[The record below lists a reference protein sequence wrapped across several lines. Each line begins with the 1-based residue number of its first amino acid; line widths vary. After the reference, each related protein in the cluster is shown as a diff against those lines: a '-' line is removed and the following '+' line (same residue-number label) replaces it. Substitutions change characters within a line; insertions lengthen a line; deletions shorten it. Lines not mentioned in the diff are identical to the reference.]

1 MTFDIS
7 KYPGYTE
14 MIFRNRKSTLTRKKP
29 IATMETGD
37 GLKVAMYDFY
47 NKFHFFMKFDSFA
60 PMVNVY
66 SDNDY
71 SAVQRDGAIAD
82 YSEKFGKITI
92 MDIERIFTDTITR
105 KQPAT
110 VSAEFIDFCQQYS
123 KRKGMDLPE
132 EEKPEEEKKPQVV
145 AECHTIKYDSD
156 GKMVYEPQEMESENV
171 IQEEQ
176 NENAPLNIS
185 ETSLAVEY
193 EEDEAFAN
201 LPPETNLE
209 ELKPQPM
216 TPEDEAVFEQA
227 SKSKEVEPNFKKTKK
242 SAKAKKKSSK
252 KSKK

>member
-1 MTFDIS
+1 MTLDVN

-14 MIFRNRKSTLTRKKP
+14 MIFRNRKPTLTRKKP

-47 NKFHFFMKFDSFA
+47 NKFHFFMKFDGFA

-92 MDIERIFTDTITR
+92 IDVERIFNDTITK

-110 VSAEFIDFCQQYS
+110 VSAEFIDFCQQYA
-123 KRKGMDLPE
+123 KRKGMDA
-132 EEKPEEEKKPQVV
+132 PEEEKKPQVV
-145 AECHTIKYDSD
+145 AECHVIKYDSD
-156 GKMVYEPQEMESENV
+156 GKMVYEQQKMESEDV
-171 IQEEQ
+171 TQEEQ
-176 NENAPLNIS
+176 NENAPLNVS
-185 ETSLAVEY
+185 EISLAVEY
-193 EEDEAFAN
+193 EDNEA
-201 LPPETNLE
+201 
-209 ELKPQPM
+209 ELKPEPM

>member
-1 MTFDIS
+1 MTFDVN

-47 NKFHFFMKFDSFA
+47 NKFHFFMKFDGFA

-92 MDIERIFTDTITR
+92 IDVERIFNDTITK

-110 VSAEFIDFCQQYS
+110 VSAEFIDFCQQYA
-123 KRKGMDLPE
+123 KRKGMDA
-132 EEKPEEEKKPQVV
+132 PEEEKKPQVV
-145 AECHTIKYDSD
+145 AECHVIKYDSD
-156 GKMVYEPQEMESENV
+156 GKMVYEQQKMESEDV
-171 IQEEQ
+171 TQEEQ
-176 NENAPLNIS
+176 NENAPLNVS
-185 ETSLAVEY
+185 EISLAVEY
-193 EEDEAFAN
+193 EDNEA
-201 LPPETNLE
+201 

>member
-1 MTFDIS
+1 MTFDVN

-14 MIFRNRKSTLTRKKP
+14 MIFRNRKPTLTRKKP

-47 NKFHFFMKFDSFA
+47 NKFHFFMKFDGFA

-92 MDIERIFTDTITR
+92 IDVERIFNDTITK

-110 VSAEFIDFCQQYS
+110 VSAEFIDFCQQYA
-123 KRKGMDLPE
+123 KRKGMDA
-132 EEKPEEEKKPQVV
+132 PEEEKKPQVV
-145 AECHTIKYDSD
+145 AECHVIKYDSD
-156 GKMVYEPQEMESENV
+156 GKMVYEQQEMESEDV
-171 IQEEQ
+171 TQEEQ
-176 NENAPLNIS
+176 NENAPLNVS
-185 ETSLAVEY
+185 EISLAVEY
-193 EEDEAFAN
+193 EDNEA
-201 LPPETNLE
+201 
-209 ELKPQPM
+209 ELKPEPM

>member
-1 MTFDIS
+1 MTFDIN

-14 MIFRNRKSTLTRKKP
+14 MTFRNRKPTLTRKKP

-47 NKFHFFMKFDSFA
+47 NKFHFFMKFDGFA

-92 MDIERIFTDTITR
+92 IDIERIFNDTIAK

-110 VSAEFIDFCQQYS
+110 VSAEFIDFCQQYA

-132 EEKPEEEKKPQVV
+132 EEKPAEEKKPQVV
-145 AECHTIKYDSD
+145 AECHVIKYDSD
-156 GKMVYEPQEMESENV
+156 GKMVYEPQELESED
-171 IQEEQ
+171 ITQEEQ

-185 ETSLAVEY
+185 EISLAVEY
-193 EEDEAFAN
+193 EDNEA
-201 LPPETNLE
+201 

>member
-1 MTFDIS
+1 MTFDVN

-47 NKFHFFMKFDSFA
+47 NKFHFFMKFDGFA

-92 MDIERIFTDTITR
+92 IDIERIFNDTITK

-110 VSAEFIDFCQQYS
+110 VSAEFIDFCQQYA
-123 KRKGMDLPE
+123 KRKGMDA
-132 EEKPEEEKKPQVV
+132 PEEEKKPQVV
-145 AECHTIKYDSD
+145 AECHVIKYDSD
-156 GKMVYEPQEMESENV
+156 GKMVYEQQEMESEDV
-171 IQEEQ
+171 TQEEQ
-176 NENAPLNIS
+176 NENAPLNVS
-185 ETSLAVEY
+185 EISLAVEY
-193 EEDEAFAN
+193 EDNEA
-201 LPPETNLE
+201 

-242 SAKAKKKSSK
+242 SAKAKKNRARKARSSL
-252 KSKK
+252 

>member
-1 MTFDIS
+1 MTFDVN

-14 MIFRNRKSTLTRKKP
+14 MIFRNRKPTLTRKKP

-47 NKFHFFMKFDSFA
+47 NKFHFFMKFDGFA

-92 MDIERIFTDTITR
+92 IDIERIFNDTITK

-110 VSAEFIDFCQQYS
+110 VSAEFIDFCQQYA
-123 KRKGMDLPE
+123 KRKGKGMDVSE
-132 EEKPEEEKKPQVV
+132 EEKPVEEKKPQVV
-145 AECHTIKYDSD
+145 AECHVIKYDSD
-156 GKMVYEPQEMESENV
+156 GKMVYEPQELESEDV
-171 IQEEQ
+171 TQEEQ
-176 NENAPLNIS
+176 NENAPLNVS
-185 ETSLAVEY
+185 EISLAVEY
-193 EEDEAFAN
+193 EDNEA
-201 LPPETNLE
+201 

>member
-1 MTFDIS
+1 MTFDVN

-14 MIFRNRKSTLTRKKP
+14 MIFRNRKPTLTRKKP

-47 NKFHFFMKFDSFA
+47 NKFHFFMKFDGFA

-92 MDIERIFTDTITR
+92 IDVERIFNDTITK

-110 VSAEFIDFCQQYS
+110 VSAEFIDFCQQYA
-123 KRKGMDLPE
+123 KRKGMDA
-132 EEKPEEEKKPQVV
+132 PEEEKKPQVV
-145 AECHTIKYDSD
+145 AECHVIKYDSD
-156 GKMVYEPQEMESENV
+156 GKMVYEQQKMESEDV
-171 IQEEQ
+171 TQEEQ
-176 NENAPLNIS
+176 NENAPLNVS
-185 ETSLAVEY
+185 EISLAVEY
-193 EEDEAFAN
+193 EDNEA
-201 LPPETNLE
+201 

>member
-1 MTFDIS
+1 MTFDVN

-14 MIFRNRKSTLTRKKP
+14 MIFRNRKPTLTRKKP

-47 NKFHFFMKFDSFA
+47 NKFHFFMKFDGFA

-92 MDIERIFTDTITR
+92 IDVERIFNDTITK

-110 VSAEFIDFCQQYS
+110 VSAEFIDFCQQYA
-123 KRKGMDLPE
+123 KRKGMDA
-132 EEKPEEEKKPQVV
+132 PEEEKKPQVV
-145 AECHTIKYDSD
+145 AECHVIKYDSD
-156 GKMVYEPQEMESENV
+156 GKMVYEPKEMESED

-176 NENAPLNIS
+176 DENAPLTIS

-193 EEDEAFAN
+193 ENDEA
-201 LPPETNLE
+201 

>member
-1 MTFDIS
+1 MTFDVN

-14 MIFRNRKSTLTRKKP
+14 MIFRNRKPTLTRKKP

-47 NKFHFFMKFDSFA
+47 NKFHFFMKFDGFA

-92 MDIERIFTDTITR
+92 IDVERIFNDTITK

-110 VSAEFIDFCQQYS
+110 VSAEFIDFCQQYA
-123 KRKGMDLPE
+123 KRKGMAA
-132 EEKPEEEKKPQVV
+132 PEEEKKPQVV
-145 AECHTIKYDSD
+145 AECHVIKYDSD
-156 GKMVYEPQEMESENV
+156 GKMVYEQQKMESEDV
-171 IQEEQ
+171 TQEEQ
-176 NENAPLNIS
+176 NENAPLNVS
-185 ETSLAVEY
+185 EISLAVEY
-193 EEDEAFAN
+193 EDNEA
-201 LPPETNLE
+201 

>member
-1 MTFDIS
+1 MTFDVN

-47 NKFHFFMKFDSFA
+47 NKFHFFMKFDGFA

-92 MDIERIFTDTITR
+92 IDIERIFNDTITR

-110 VSAEFIDFCQQYS
+110 VSAEFIDFCQQYA
-123 KRKGMDLPE
+123 KRKGMDA
-132 EEKPEEEKKPQVV
+132 PEEEKKPQVV
-145 AECHTIKYDSD
+145 AECHVIKYDSD
-156 GKMVYEPQEMESENV
+156 GKMVYEQQEMESEDV
-171 IQEEQ
+171 TQEEQ
-176 NENAPLNIS
+176 NENAPLNVS
-185 ETSLAVEY
+185 EISLAVEY
-193 EEDEAFAN
+193 EDNEA
-201 LPPETNLE
+201 